1 MKTVGVAGLGLMG
14 SGIAQVAATAGYDVV
29 GREVTQELGQ
39 KARAGIDKNLAKMAE
54 KNLLK
59 EPAAAIVGRIR
70 FVTAL
75 EEFRSCDLVVEAI
88 TENLPA
94 KQELFRQL
102 AKVVRPDCVL
112 ATNTSSLSVTEIGA
126 VSGSLTRVV
135 GMHFFNPVPRMPL
148 VELIRTV
155 DTSAASFAL
164 ARQFVERTG
173 KQPVV
178 VGDSPGFVVNWLLVP
193 YLLDAIRAL
202 ERQMATREEIDAAMK
217 LGCGY
222 PMGPLE
228 LLDFVGLDTTLAIAE
243 VFFKAFGEA
252 RYAAPSLLRQMVLAG
267 RMGRKSGRGF
277 YDYTAK

>member
-29 GREVTQELGQ
+29 GREVSAELCQ
-39 KARAGIDKNLAKMAE
+39 KARAGIEKSLGKLAE
-54 KNLLK
+54 KGLLQ
-59 EPAAAIVGRIR
+59 EPAAAILGRIEL
-70 FVTAL
+70 VTAL
-75 EEFRSCDLVVEAI
+75 EDLKACDLVVEAI
-88 TENLPA
+88 TENLGA

-126 VSGSLTRVV
+126 VTGSLGRVV

-155 DTSAASFAL
+155 DTSEASFAM
-164 ARQFVERTG
+164 AREFVVRIG

-202 ERQMATREEIDAAMK
+202 ERRMATREEIDAAMK
-217 LGCGY
+217 LGCGH

-252 RYAAPSLLRQMVLAG
+252 RYAAPPLLRQMVLAG
-267 RMGRKSGRGF
+267 RLGKKSGRGF
-277 YDYTAK
+277 YDHGK

>member
-29 GREVTQELGQ
+29 GREVTAELCQ
-39 KARAGIDKNLAKMAE
+39 KARAGIEKTLVKMAE

-59 EPAAAIVGRIR
+59 EPAAAILGRIR
-70 FVTAL
+70 LVTAL
-75 EEFRSCDLVVEAI
+75 EEFRGCDLVVEAI
-88 TENLPA
+88 TENLSA
-94 KQELFRQL
+94 KQQLFHEFGRL
-102 AKVVRPDCVL
+102 VRPDCVL

-126 VSGSLTRVV
+126 ACGSLTRVV
-135 GMHFFNPVPRMPL
+135 GMHFFNPVPRMQL

-155 DTSAASFAL
+155 DTSEANFAL
-164 ARQFVERTG
+164 AREFVVRIG

-193 YLLDAIRAL
+193 YLLDAIRGL
-202 ERQMATREEIDAAMK
+202 ERRMATREEIDAAMK

-222 PMGPLE
+222 PMGPFE

-252 RYAAPSLLRQMVLAG
+252 RYAAPPLLRQMVLAG
-267 RMGRKSGRGF
+267 RLGRKSGRGF
-277 YDYTAK
+277 YDYPK